1 MTEQKIGVVDVGG
14 GTRGIFGAGVL
25 DRCMDLGIRF
35 DFFVGVSAGSANGA
49 SYIAGQRGRNFIFY
63 NDYAFRKEYMS
74 LDNLVKTGSYLG
86 LDYIYGTLSNDDGEY
101 PLDYDALMADPCGFE
116 IVATNAVTGRAMYFK
131 KSEIQRN
138 KYDFFKASCCV
149 PGIDKPY
156 YVGKIPC
163 YDGGLADPIPY
174 KRAFRAGCDKVVVI
188 LTKPRD
194 TVRNSGKDRLLAAA
208 IAADYPKAAEA
219 WIDRAYV
226 YNKSIEEIFEL
237 EKEDRILIVAPENI
251 GELKTLSQ
259 DHAALEDLYEQ
270 GLRAAD
276 AIPGFIG
283 K

>member
-1 MTEQKIGVVDVGG
+1 MTNKKIGVVDVGG

-25 DRCMDLGIRF
+25 DKCMDLGIRF
-35 DFFVGVSAGSANGA
+35 DHFVGVSAGSANGA
-49 SYIAGQRGRNFIFY
+49 SYIAGQHGRNFVFY

-86 LDYIYGTLSNDDGEY
+86 LDYIYSTLSNEDGEY
-101 PLDYDALMADPCGFE
+101 PLDYDAMMADPCDFE
-116 IVATNAVTGRAMYFK
+116 VVATNAVTGRAMYFK
-131 KSEIQRN
+131 KSEIERN
-138 KYDFFKASCCV
+138 KYDFFKASSCV

-208 IAADYPKAAEA
+208 IAADYPKAAET
-219 WIDRAYV
+219 WINRAEV
-226 YNKSIEEIFEL
+226 YNKAIEEIFEL
-237 EKEDRILIVAPENI
+237 EKEGRVLIVAPENI

-276 AIPGFIG
+276 AIPAFIAE
-283 K
+283 